1 MVYVMDTAALS
12 SRDCEELAALLPE
25 VRRQRI
31 AHMASETDRCD
42 SVAAA
47 CLSLYALSEARSGE
61 GWREVSLTQ
70 LQQAAPCIAACA
82 AAWGWPVDERGKP
95 FARGVEQ
102 NGQRWYVSLS
112 HSHGLTSAA
121 ADRYPLGVDIQ
132 RLPAIPLP
140 RLKTIARRF
149 HPVEQEWLRGVEDSQ
164 WTQAFCR
171 LWTCKESVIKLD
183 GGGLS
188 LSLSSFAVED
198 DRTTLP
204 DGRSVS
210 ITVIP
215 WRDAAIAL
223 ARECME

>member
-1 MVYVMDTAALS
+1 MVYVMDTAVLS
-12 SRDCEELAALLPE
+12 PRDCEELAALLPA

-31 AHMASETDRCD
+31 AHMASEADRCD

-61 GWREVSLTQ
+61 GWREVGLQQ
-70 LQQAAPCIAACA
+70 LQQAAPRITACA
-82 AAWGWPVDERGKP
+82 VAWGWPVDERGKP

-102 NGQRWYVSLS
+102 DGQHWHVSLS
-112 HSHGLTSAA
+112 HSHGLAAAA
-121 ADRYPLGVDIQ
+121 ADCYPVGVDIQ

-140 RLKTIARRF
+140 RLKAIARRF
-149 HPVEQEWLRGVEDSQ
+149 HPVEQQWLRGLENSQ
-164 WTQAFCR
+164 WAQEFCR
-171 LWTCKESVIKLD
+171 LWACKESVMKLD

-188 LSLSSFAVED
+188 LSLSSFAVEN

-204 DGRSVS
+204 DGRFVD

-223 ARECME
+223 ARERME